1 MLNSL
6 VILLS
11 LYVTSKSR
19 RLYYSL
25 VDKYYVWYHITNNVI
40 LSKVLLTKVDK
51 VSQDIKL
58 IAANKRASKSF
69 EISDQDEFNIFLK
82 NVELLRTGTEGSI
95 NEPLKNTPKNSQ
107 DMVQSKIT
115 TQLNLEQLIWNQ
127 VFTQTESPSTNS

>member
-115 TQLNLEQLIWNQ
+115 TQLNLEQLI
-127 VFTQTESPSTNS
+127 

>member
-1 MLNSL
+1 
-6 VILLS
+6 
-11 LYVTSKSR
+11 
-19 RLYYSL
+19 
-25 VDKYYVWYHITNNVI
+25 VI

-115 TQLNLEQLIWNQ
+115 TQLNLEQLI
-127 VFTQTESPSTNS
+127 